1 MQEIERFASKDVNKL
16 LVGNKC
22 DLEEKREVAYEEGLE
37 LAKQYDVPFLEVS
50 AKNATNVEETFTKMA
65 SDIHE
70 RFLQTKKR
78 TRDPLEWN
86 PAGGSV
92 SLTKPSSEGTVSMSE
107 EKKKNSNCC
116 A

>member
-65 SDIHE
+65 SDI
-70 RFLQTKKR
+70 FQKILQTKKR
-78 TRDPLEWN
+78 TRDPFD
-86 PAGGSV
+86 PSGGGI
-92 SLTKPSSEGTVSMSE
+92 SLTKPEAEGTVSMGD